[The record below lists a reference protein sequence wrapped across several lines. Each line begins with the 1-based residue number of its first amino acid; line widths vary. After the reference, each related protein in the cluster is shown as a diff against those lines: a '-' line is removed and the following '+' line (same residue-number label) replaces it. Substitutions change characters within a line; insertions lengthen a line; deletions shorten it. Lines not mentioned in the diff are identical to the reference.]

1 MIATMIAVSTASTPS
16 PLQQYRAQLEQR
28 FVVTPPQQ
36 PVQGFH
42 PPTPAYSRGEITI
55 IDEPTLRIVAE
66 LGPILINHV
75 YRGPAPDH
83 LVSVWA

>member
-1 MIATMIAVSTASTPS
+1 
-16 PLQQYRAQLEQR
+16 
-28 FVVTPPQQ
+28 
-36 PVQGFH
+36 VQGFH